1 LKVRV
6 GSRGTVV
13 IPKEIRDK
21 SGIMEGD
28 ILEVS
33 LKERAILLMKDTK
46 WEKFHG
52 CAKGLITVEKIEKEL
67 DEDEKAWQKRLER

>member
-13 IPKEIRDK
+13 IPKEIREK
-21 SGIMEGD
+21 SGITEGD
-28 ILEVS
+28 VLEVS
-33 LKERAILLMKDTK
+33 LKERAIVLVKDTK
-46 WEKFHG
+46 WQRFHG
-52 CAKGLITVEKIEKEL
+52 CAKGLITVEKIKKEL

>member
-6 GSRGTVV
+6 GSRGTIV

-21 SGIMEGD
+21 SSIVKGD
-28 ILEVS
+28 VLDVF
-33 LKERAILLMKDTK
+33 LKGNAIVLSKDTR

-52 CAKGLITVEKIEKEL
+52 CAKGLITVEKIEEEI
-67 DEDEKAWQKRLER
+67 DEGEKAWQKRLER